1 MVICGS
7 CGTVP
12 QVENLDVQYS
22 QAAVFSP
29 SDFSYPH
36 DAVMAETTANTEMI
50 MFSDLDLDKLK
61 LTRSEGSVNN
71 LKDRRTDL
79 YEVSWVKSS

>member
-1 MVICGS
+1 GS
-7 CGTVP
+7 CGNLP

-36 DAVMAETTANTEMI
+36 DAVMAETTPNTEMI

-71 LKDRRTDL
+71 LKDRRQDL
-79 YEVSWVKSS
+79 YQVSWLNN

>member
-1 MVICGS
+1 
-7 CGTVP
+7 
-12 QVENLDVQYS
+12 VENLDIQYAQS
-22 QAAVFSP
+22 SVFSP

-36 DAVMAETTANTEMI
+36 DAVMAETTPNTEMI

-79 YEVSWVKSS
+79 YSVNWKKSK